1 MIEAQL
7 MEAYL
12 TMSMVRLM
20 VGMFIGLIIIVL
32 IAEALKPR
40 KSKVY
45 RKLLTD
51 MFVAGKIK
59 LLAEKESINLA
70 DEEKNFNLW
79 SKKKRLEI
87 MDLDRTIEEELKEKI
102 ANVDD
107 KKSTKDE
114 K

>member
-7 MEAYL
+7 ISSALEYQIVLAF
-12 TMSMVRLM
+12 MVFIGVMIFLAIM
-20 VGMFIGLIIIVL
+20 VGFLT
-32 IAEALKPR
+32 PR
-40 KSKVY
+40 KSQTY

-59 LLAEKESINLA
+59 LLAKKENINLA

-79 SKKKRLEI
+79 CKKKRLEFL
-87 MDLDRTIEEELKEKI
+87 DLDRAIEEEMKEKI

-107 KKSTKDE
+107 KKSTKDKE
-114 K
+114 